1 MAKKWISPSLLLIL
15 SLSMAANAAVPAIYI
30 FGDSLVDVGT
40 NDYRQTIARADFPY
54 NGIDFPGSKPTG
66 RFSNGLNTADTL
78 ARQMGFSRSPPPYLS
93 LLNNTNN
100 LNSHIQLGINFA
112 SGGSGLLDTTGSSRY
127 GSAVT
132 LTEQVK
138 QFNSVRKTIDR
149 LQGENATNRFL
160 SKSIFITSVG
170 SNDIMD
176 FYDSNNSSTLNKQD
190 YVNTLISAYEKH
202 LRRLYSLGAR
212 KFGVISVPPIGC
224 CPYYRAENPKSGCLE
239 DLNKYARIFH
249 SSLKTLLKEIRRE
262 FKDVKYSLGNAYEMV
277 KSFMDNPLPFG
288 FKEVKTACC
297 GNGTYN
303 GHSPC
308 LPDAHLCSN
317 RHEYLFWD
325 LYHPTQAAA
334 ELAALT
340 LYGGSKEFATPINF
354 RELARL

>member
-1 MAKKWISPSLLLIL
+1 MAEKWISPSLLLIL

-149 LQGENATNRFL
+149 LQGENATKRFL
-160 SKSIFITSVG
+160 SKSIFITSVAAM
-170 SNDIMD
+170 ILWI
-176 FYDSNNSSTLNKQD
+176 FTTQ
-190 YVNTLISAYEKH
+190 IIA
-202 LRRLYSLGAR
+202 RLYSLGAR